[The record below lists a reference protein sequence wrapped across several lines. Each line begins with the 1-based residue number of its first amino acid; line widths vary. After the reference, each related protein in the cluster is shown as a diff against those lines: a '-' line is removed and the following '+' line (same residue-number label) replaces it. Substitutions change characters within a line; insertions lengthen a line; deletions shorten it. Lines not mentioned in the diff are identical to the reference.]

1 MSSTLAIGLVAD
13 HQQALNA
20 LQAVLLPSPYKV
32 VSACVGADFAESQ
45 RQAEVDIWVLELG
58 DEAFEHVV
66 DELYANSEAT
76 ILLGDGVPDAQTG
89 GDYKRW
95 QQRLLE
101 KIGALLDSGDALAS
115 QSNSENSIV
124 SQAKEQNSGAEY
136 LWVLAASLGGPET
149 LPSFLQALAD
159 DLPIG
164 FIYAQHTNSEQDK
177 VLTQVLDKGH
187 QWRLKTCQPQQF
199 VQAGEILVVPV
210 DHQIEIQKNGLVR
223 NLEQPWPKPYSP
235 NISQVVA
242 QVGKAYGDKSGVIV
256 FTGMCDDGA
265 SGAAELKQQG
275 GEVWIQSPSSC
286 ICDAMPSAVEDLAI
300 ANRSGEPKQL
310 AQALNQRYR
319 LSLSPVGASLAK

>member
-1 MSSTLAIGLVAD
+1 MSGTLAVGLVAD

-32 VSACVGADFAESQ
+32 VCACVGADFGEQ
-45 RQAEVDIWVLELG
+45 QAQVEVDVWVLELG
-58 DEAFEHVV
+58 DEAFEHIV
-66 DELYANSEAT
+66 DGLYADSDAT

-101 KIGALLDSGDALAS
+101 KIAALLDNGDACAS
-115 QSNSENSIV
+115 QNLSENSIV
-124 SQAKEQNSGAEY
+124 SQAKSQNSGAEY

-149 LPSFLQALAD
+149 LPLFLQNLAA
-159 DLPIG
+159 DLPVG

-177 VLTQVLDKGH
+177 VLSQVLDKGH
-187 QWRLKTCQPQQF
+187 DWHFKTCEQQQF

-210 DHQIEIQKNGLVR
+210 DHQIEIQKSGLVTSKD
-223 NLEQPWPKPYSP
+223 EAWPKPYSP

-242 QVGKAYGDKSGVIV
+242 QVGKAYGAKSGVIV

-265 SGAAELKQQG
+265 LGAEVLKHQG
-275 GEVWIQSPSSC
+275 GEVWIQSPDSC
-286 ICDAMPSAVEDLAI
+286 ICDAMPQAVAELAI
-300 ANRSGEPKQL
+300 AQRSGEPEQL
-310 AQALNQRYR
+310 AQALNQRFR
-319 LSLSPVGASLAK
+319 LSLSPAASG